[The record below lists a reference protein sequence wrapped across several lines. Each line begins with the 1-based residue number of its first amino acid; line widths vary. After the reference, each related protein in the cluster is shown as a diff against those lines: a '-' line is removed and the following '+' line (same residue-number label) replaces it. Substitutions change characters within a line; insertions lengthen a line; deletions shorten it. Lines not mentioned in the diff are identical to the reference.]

1 MEQKEDKILDHI
13 FRPDAK
19 IELDLNQYSVIMAAL
34 KPFEMAVSILNDAR
48 QTTAQKPGI
57 LIPIR
62 ESDVE
67 KNEKGEILIQ
77 NNNVVIKKEF
87 WEKLRKES
95 SGNNSVT
102 VEDIK
107 EQ

>member
-57 LIPIR
+57 LIPVR

-67 KNEKGEILIQ
+67 KNEKGQIIIE

-87 WEKLRKES
+87 WERLRKES
-95 SGNNSVT
+95 LGNNSVT